1 MAVCVLG
8 IFLVQSVIVFKRCWF
23 LEDGSRRRNRVIWVL
38 NLFYDLELQVG
49 FNSIIVFTS

>member
-1 MAVCVLG
+1 MTVRVLG
-8 IFLVQSVIVFKRCWF
+8 IFLEQSMTVSKRCGF